1 MGPLA
6 SSTGYTSLVSQR
18 LFEHEVSDSGFE
30 VPINYRD
37 RRKIER
43 SMRTHHHPDPAR
55 DCKDRP
61 EGEARD
67 HRLFDAR
74 QPQVGVMAQGKQ
86 RGGEQDDGY
95 FCAGPGPE
103 KLAEPFEQ
111 EPSENGLFSEARA
124 DDHREHQSGECSP
137 VSYHVMVGGIDFGGA
152 QQRHH
157 DRLH

>member
-1 MGPLA
+1 M
-6 SSTGYTSLVSQR
+6 VSQR

-43 SMRTHHHPDPAR
+43 RMRTHHHPDAAR
-55 DCKDRP
+55 DCEDRP
-61 EGEARD
+61 KDEARD

-95 FCAGPGPE
+95 FCAGPSPE
-103 KLAEPFEQ
+103 KLAEAFEQ
-111 EPSENGLFSEARA
+111 VSSEKVSSPKPAPTIIVNTNPGSTARF
-124 DDHREHQSGECSP
+124 P
-137 VSYHVMVGGIDFGGA
+137 IT
-152 QQRHH
+152 
-157 DRLH
+157 